1 MPKNMSLDNI
11 LRRVCLSSVALMLLT
26 TTAHAQSCDQ
36 LTTYLD
42 DARLTFGQLRG
53 DIDIDGAMALAR
65 QVRGELGYAAR
76 AALSCRC
83 QRTYAQLMTATA
95 RARQAEESGSMKEF
109 SDQFNQAILA
119 YNDAVTGLRNCR

>member
-1 MPKNMSLDNI
+1 MINGVRQS
-11 LRRVCLSSVALMLLT
+11 RRALVVTGTLVVLLL
-26 TTAHAQSCDQ
+26 AGGAVQAQSCDQ

-65 QVRGELGYAAR
+65 QVRGELGYAAS

-95 RARQAEESGSMKEF
+95 RARQAEEAGSMSEF
-109 SDQFNQAILA
+109 SNQFNQAILA

>member
-1 MPKNMSLDNI
+1 MSHNHVLCH
-11 LRRVCLSSVALMLLT
+11 LRSSLLAFVWIAS
-26 TTAHAQSCDQ
+26 TTAQAQSCDQ
-36 LTTYLD
+36 LPTYLD

-53 DIDIDGAMALAR
+53 DIDIDAAMALAR
-65 QVRGELGYAAR
+65 QVRGELGYAAS

-83 QRTYAQLMTATA
+83 QRTYVQLMTATA
-95 RARQAEESGSMKEF
+95 RARQAEESGSMSEF